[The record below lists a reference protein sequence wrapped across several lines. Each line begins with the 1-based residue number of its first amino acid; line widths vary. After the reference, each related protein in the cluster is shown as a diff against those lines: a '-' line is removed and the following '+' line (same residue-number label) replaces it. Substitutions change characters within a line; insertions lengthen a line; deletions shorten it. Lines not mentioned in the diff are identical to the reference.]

1 MKDSQSVQKE
11 LETLFKGDYDQNR
24 EWCYDL
30 APSLIVKRFS
40 ALFDNWG
47 NLDSDLQEKLLK
59 IAVETIL
66 IEFPLDTETIKF
78 SINYIHLDPIRKA
91 VLEKLNS
98 PYLAIYYVREF
109 ALNKTLYPDLLEY
122 VKSALEKGVYA
133 NYSIEIAALLGIELK
148 PGQR

>member
-30 APSLIVKRFS
+30 APSLIVERFA
-40 ALFDNWG
+40 ALFDNWE
-47 NLDSDLQEKLLK
+47 NLDVDLQEKLLK

-66 IEFPLDTETIKF
+66 IEFPLDTKTIKF
-78 SINYIHLDPIRKA
+78 SINYIHLDPIRNA

-98 PYLAIYYVREF
+98 AYLVIYYIREL
-109 ALNKTLYPDLLEY
+109 APNKTLYPDFVDH

-133 NYSIEIAALLGIELK
+133 NYSVEIANLLEIEIK